1 MKILLAED
9 DDNIVAVAK
18 IALERLGGHTVTR
31 VADGVQAVELGR
43 QEFYDV
49 ILMDSM
55 MPKKDGVTA
64 CYELKHQYQVQ
75 TPIIFLSAKSQESDI
90 REGLSKG
97 AIGYI
102 QKPFDPKNISKQIED
117 ILSMASDQKV
127 AA

>member
-9 DDNIVAVAK
+9 DDNIVAVIK
-18 IALERLGGHTVTR
+18 LALERLGGHQVSR
-31 VADGVQAVELGR
+31 VEDGEAAVERARSESFDL
-43 QEFYDV
+43 

-55 MPKKDGVTA
+55 MPKKTGLRA
-64 CYELKHQYQVQ
+64 CYELKHTYNIL

-90 REGLSKG
+90 KEGLQNG

-102 QKPFDPKNISKQIED
+102 QKPFDPKTINTSIQD
-117 ILSMASDQKV
+117 ILNSPSSQE